1 MERNTVLLVNEHDEE
16 LMEMDKLDAHRQG
29 LLHRAFSIFIF
40 NNRGQLLL
48 QQRAPHKYH
57 GGSLWTNTCCSH
69 PQLGECVVDSAR
81 QRLEFEMGLSA
92 DLEQIYFFI
101 YHSPVENGLVEHEL
115 DHVLVGFSDISPQ
128 PNPDEVNDFKWMD
141 PDEIEIWMLNRPQDF
156 TVWFKEAF
164 PVLMKTLSVKLLQ

>member
-1 MERNTVLLVNEHDEE
+1 MERNTVLLVNERDEE
-16 LMEMDKLDAHRQG
+16 LIEMDKLDAHRQG
-29 LLHRAFSIFIF
+29 LLHRAFSIFVF
-40 NNRGQLLL
+40 NSMGQLLL

-69 PQLGECVVDSAR
+69 PQLGERVVDSALE
-81 QRLEFEMGLSA
+81 RLAFEMGFSTE
-92 DLEQIYFFI
+92 LEQIYSFI

-115 DHVLVGFSDISPQ
+115 DHVLVGFSDTIPR

-141 PDEIEIWMLNRPQDF
+141 TDEIEIWMQSRPQDF

-164 PVLMKTLSVKLLQ
+164 PVLMKTLAKEL

>member
-40 NNRGQLLL
+40 NNSGQLLL

-92 DLEQIYFFI
+92 DLEQIYSFI

-115 DHVLVGFSDISPQ
+115 DHVLVGFSDICPQ

-141 PDEIEIWMLNRPQDF
+141 PGEIEIWMLHRPQDF